1 MKTPSYY
8 VAPSPEHQ
16 CAAIFHRDHY
26 EKPEIIVPTGLR
38 MAQRIAK
45 HLNRNPGGLYIDDAI
60 NPTNPHGARIFA
72 TFYGPGNERIIEDV
86 TILCHV
92 SRGMV
97 GKKCQDGAI
106 FLEEDIVPLAIDQA
120 LQRHD
125 LTINEA
131 IGFSVGNVAISAHE
145 LDRWSADREDRSNA
159 ARRIRVST
167 ASDDVMGKAYSEGRI
182 YRSEDEAMGGVRM
195 RLQSLTLKVK

>member
-1 MKTPSYY
+1 MKTATYY
-8 VAPSPEHQ
+8 VAPSPQHE
-16 CAAIFHRDHY
+16 CAAIFHRDHH

-60 NPTNPHGARIFA
+60 DPTNPHGARIFA

-97 GKKCQDGAI
+97 GKECQDGAI

-125 LTINEA
+125 LTINGTT
-131 IGFSVGNVAISAHE
+131 GFSVGNVAISAHD
-145 LDRWSADREDRSNA
+145 LDRWSYDRADRSDAAWSVRLCGVPED
-159 ARRIRVST
+159 VL
-167 ASDDVMGKAYSEGRI
+167 
-182 YRSEDEAMGGVRM
+182 EAMGGVRV
-195 RLQSLTLKVK
+195 RLDRLTLKGE